1 MAMIVAASSLY
12 HSLKDLEQEERR
24 ETQQKVYAVPGLS
37 LNSNTLNRG
46 KNLRVLLEL
55 QPLASKK
62 FIIWHD
68 MLNNSISSH
77 RTNNYTPCPL
87 DELLAYLQSKRRQI
101 SGIVYCRRTGTPDVF
116 EDLRKTE
123 IIVIKTTGSLISR
136 RKRQNPVVLKEY
148 LQLHQSSELEL
159 KSLRVVLSHRDHL
172 PGIFSRPDQ
181 ETIAWT
187 PQGKGAESGERRC
200 WLATSSRIRTTNRG

>member
-1 MAMIVAASSLY
+1 MAMIVAASFLY

-24 ETQQKVYAVPGLS
+24 ETQQKVYAFPGLS
-37 LNSNTLNRG
+37 LNPNTLNRG
-46 KNLRVLLEL
+46 KDLRLLLEL
-55 QPLASKK
+55 QPLASKQ

-68 MLNNSISSH
+68 VLNNSISSH
-77 RTNNYTPCPL
+77 RTNNYTPWRIYNQFTGVYAL
-87 DELLAYLQSKRRQI
+87 AYLLAYLQSKRRQI

-136 RKRQNPVVLKEY
+136 RKKRNPAVLREY

-159 KSLRVVLSHRDHL
+159 KPLRVVLAHRDHL

-187 PQGKGAESGERRC
+187 PQDKDA
-200 WLATSSRIRTTNRG
+200 